1 MHENLTSIL
10 LDLYLICKNNVA
22 QKRGAR
28 AGQTK
33 KQRSHAGNRC
43 QSQDFYLH
51 FTNFLHCLGKAGGPC
66 SAKAGVFLVRDR
78 FAPLVAGALAG
89 HFKGHMGEPAVLGCA
104 VPVLDLGRDDHRIAG
119 GEGLRGLAPLLI
131 PAAAGGAQQD
141 LPAALGRMVDVPVVA
156 AARLEGDVGDRDAVF
171 TAEGLEVAVAYEI
184 LGVGVVGRPGRRCR
198 RPAVPFPRRP
208 RLPLPCGRRPMPWA
222 SRHRRRRG

>member
-51 FTNFLHCLGKAGGPC
+51 FTKFLHCLGKAGCPC

-89 HFKGHMGEPAVLGCA
+89 TSRATWENQLSLAAPCQCLTSGGMTTVSPAERACA
-104 VPVLDLGRDDHRIAG
+104 GLPTPDTSRGRRCTSRICPPPLDAWWMCQL
-119 GEGLRGLAPLLI
+119 LRQPGSKVTLA
-131 PAAAGGAQQD
+131 A
-141 LPAALGRMVDVPVVA
+141 
-156 AARLEGDVGDRDAVF
+156 ENAVF
-171 TAEGLEVAVAYEI
+171 TAEGLEVAVPPKY
-184 LGVGVVGRPGRRCR
+184 
-198 RPAVPFPRRP
+198 
-208 RLPLPCGRRPMPWA
+208 WA
-222 SRHRRRRG
+222 